1 MKWKIFLMNE
11 KIYIE
16 FLEYLAAQKMFSTA
30 QLCQDLFVSYFTEEK
45 KNGFFVEFGATDG
58 ITLSNTYIFEKY
70 CNWTG
75 VLAEPLPIWHND
87 LIKNRKCIIDKR
99 CIFSE
104 SNLKK
109 KFVNTYES
117 PELSGLED
125 ELKDYSS
132 MRDFNV
138 EARKKKEIIIVK
150 TVSLEDLLKEYKAP
164 KKIDYLSI
172 DTEGS
177 EYTILKNFNF
187 KLYEISI
194 ITIEHNYIDDQ
205 RNNIKSLLEKNNFVR
220 VFEKISRMD
229 DWYINENNSVLKKL
243 KLK

>member
-1 MKWKIFLMNE
+1 MNE

-16 FLEYLAAQKMFSTA
+16 FLEYLAAQKMFSRA
-30 QLCQDLFVSYFTEEK
+30 QLCQDLFVSYFSEEK

-58 ITLSNTYIFEKY
+58 ITLSNTYLFEQY

-75 VLAEPLPIWHND
+75 ILAEPLPIWHND

-99 CIFSE
+99 CVFSE
-104 SNLKK
+104 SNLEK

-132 MRDFNV
+132 LDIDFNA
-138 EARKKKEIIIVK
+138 ETRKKKEIITVK
-150 TVSLEDLLKEYKAP
+150 TVSLEDLLKEHQAP
-164 KKIDYLSI
+164 SKIDYLSI

-177 EYTILKNFNF
+177 EFTILKNFNF

-194 ITIEHNYIDDQ
+194 ITIEHNFIDDQ

-229 DWYINENNSVLKKL
+229 DWYINKNNSVLKKL
-243 KLK
+243 KLNNR

>member
-1 MKWKIFLMNE
+1 MNE

-16 FLEYLAAQKMFSTA
+16 FLEYLAAQKMFSRA

-58 ITLSNTYIFEKY
+58 ITLSNTYLFEQY

-75 VLAEPLPIWHND
+75 ILAEPLPIWHND

-99 CIFSE
+99 CVFSE
-104 SNLKK
+104 SNLEK

-132 MRDFNV
+132 LDIDFNA
-138 EARKKKEIIIVK
+138 ETRKKKEIITVK
-150 TVSLEDLLKEYKAP
+150 TVSLEDLLKEHQAP
-164 KKIDYLSI
+164 SKIDYLSI

-177 EYTILKNFNF
+177 EFTILKNFNF

-194 ITIEHNYIDDQ
+194 ITIEHNFIDDQ

-229 DWYINENNSVLKKL
+229 DWYINKNNSVLKKL
-243 KLK
+243 KLNNR

>member
-1 MKWKIFLMNE
+1 MNE
-11 KIYIE
+11 KIYID
-16 FLEYLAAQKMFSTA
+16 FLEYLAAQKMFSTS
-30 QLCQDLFVSYFTEEK
+30 QLSQDLFVSYFTELK

-58 ITLSNTYIFEKY
+58 VTLSNTYIFEKY

-75 VLAEPLPIWHND
+75 ILAESLPFWHND

-177 EYTILKNFNF
+177 EYTILENFNF

>member
-1 MKWKIFLMNE
+1 MNTDV
-11 KIYIE
+11 II
-16 FLEYLAAQKMFSTA
+16 
-30 QLCQDLFVSYFTEEK
+30 V
-45 KNGFFVEFGATDG
+45 GAELDAFIASIRLQELGYT
-58 ITLSNTYIFEKY
+58 SR
-70 CNWTG
+70 
-75 VLAEPLPIWHND
+75 VLANGQGSYLYSSGN
-87 LIKNRKCIIDKR
+87 IKVLDFKENNNSDNNNEIETI
-99 CIFSE
+99 
-104 SNLKK
+104 NL
-109 KFVNTYES
+109 YCA
-117 PELSGLED
+117 ED

-138 EARKKKEIIIVK
+138 EARKKKEIITVK
-150 TVSLEDLLKEYKAP
+150 TVSLEDLLKEHKAP

>member
-1 MKWKIFLMNE
+1 
-11 KIYIE
+11 
-16 FLEYLAAQKMFSTA
+16 MFSTS
-30 QLCQDLFVSYFTEEK
+30 QLSQDLFVSYFTELK

-58 ITLSNTYIFEKY
+58 VTLSNTYIFEKY

-75 VLAEPLPIWHND
+75 ILAEPLPFWHND

-104 SNLKK
+104 SNLIK
-109 KFVNTYES
+109 KFVNIYES

-132 MRDFNV
+132 MIDFNV
-138 EARKKKEIIIVK
+138 EARKKKEIITVK
-150 TVSLEDLLKEYKAP
+150 TVSLEDFLKEHKAP

-194 ITIEHNYIDDQ
+194 ITVEHNYLDDQ
-205 RNNIKSLLEKNNFVR
+205 RENIKSLLEKNNFVR

>member
-1 MKWKIFLMNE
+1 MN
-11 KIYIE
+11 KKTYIG
-16 FLEYLAAQKMFSTA
+16 FLEYLAAQKMFSTS
-30 QLCQDLFVSYFTEEK
+30 QLSQDLFVSYFAELK
-45 KNGFFVEFGATDG
+45 KNGFFVEFGATNG
-58 ITLSNTYIFEKY
+58 VTLSNTYIFEKY

-75 VLAEPLPIWHND
+75 ILAEPLPFWHND

-132 MRDFNV
+132 MKDFNV

-150 TVSLEDLLKEYKAP
+150 TVSLEDLLKEHKAP

-177 EYTILKNFNF
+177 EYTILENFNF

>member
-1 MKWKIFLMNE
+1 VNE

-16 FLEYLAAQKMFSTA
+16 FLEYLAAQKMFSRA

-58 ITLSNTYIFEKY
+58 ITLSNTYLFEQY

-75 VLAEPLPIWHND
+75 ILAEPLPIWHND

-99 CIFSE
+99 CVFSE
-104 SNLKK
+104 SNLEK

-132 MRDFNV
+132 LDIDFNA
-138 EARKKKEIIIVK
+138 ETRKKKEIITVK
-150 TVSLEDLLKEYKAP
+150 TVSLEDLLKEHQAP
-164 KKIDYLSI
+164 SKIDYLSI

-177 EYTILKNFNF
+177 EFTILKNFNF

-194 ITIEHNYIDDQ
+194 ITIEHNFIDDQ

-229 DWYINENNSVLKKL
+229 DWYINKNNSVLKKL
-243 KLK
+243 KLNNR

>member
-1 MKWKIFLMNE
+1 MNE

-75 VLAEPLPIWHND
+75 ILAEPLPIWHND

-109 KFVNTYES
+109 
-117 PELSGLED
+117 
-125 ELKDYSS
+125 
-132 MRDFNV
+132 
-138 EARKKKEIIIVK
+138 EIC
-150 TVSLEDLLKEYKAP
+150 
-164 KKIDYLSI
+164 
-172 DTEGS
+172 
-177 EYTILKNFNF
+177 
-187 KLYEISI
+187 
-194 ITIEHNYIDDQ
+194 
-205 RNNIKSLLEKNNFVR
+205 
-220 VFEKISRMD
+220 
-229 DWYINENNSVLKKL
+229 
-243 KLK
+243 

>member
-1 MKWKIFLMNE
+1 MNE

-30 QLCQDLFVSYFTEEK
+30 QLSQDLFVSYFMEEK

-75 VLAEPLPIWHND
+75 ILAEPLPIWHND

-132 MRDFNV
+132 MKDFNV

-150 TVSLEDLLKEYKAP
+150 TVSLEDLLKEHKAP

-177 EYTILKNFNF
+177 EYTTLKNFNF

-229 DWYINENNSVLKKL
+229 DWYINKNNSVLKKL

>member
-1 MKWKIFLMNE
+1 M
-11 KIYIE
+11 
-16 FLEYLAAQKMFSTA
+16 
-30 QLCQDLFVSYFTEEK
+30 K

-58 ITLSNTYIFEKY
+58 ITLSNTYLFEQY

-75 VLAEPLPIWHND
+75 ILAEPLPIWHND

-99 CIFSE
+99 CVFSE
-104 SNLKK
+104 SNLEK

-132 MRDFNV
+132 LDIDFNA
-138 EARKKKEIIIVK
+138 ETRKKKEIITVK
-150 TVSLEDLLKEYKAP
+150 TVSLEDLLKEHQAP
-164 KKIDYLSI
+164 SKIDYLSI

-177 EYTILKNFNF
+177 EFTILKNFNF

-194 ITIEHNYIDDQ
+194 ITIEHNFIDDQ

-229 DWYINENNSVLKKL
+229 DWYINKNNSVLKKL
-243 KLK
+243 KLNNR

>member
-1 MKWKIFLMNE
+1 
-11 KIYIE
+11 
-16 FLEYLAAQKMFSTA
+16 
-30 QLCQDLFVSYFTEEK
+30 
-45 KNGFFVEFGATDG
+45 
-58 ITLSNTYIFEKY
+58 
-70 CNWTG
+70 
-75 VLAEPLPIWHND
+75 LAEPLPIWHND

-109 KFVNTYES
+109 KFVNIYES

-150 TVSLEDLLKEYKAP
+150 TVSLEDLLKEHKAP

>member
-1 MKWKIFLMNE
+1 MNE

-75 VLAEPLPIWHND
+75 ILAEPLPIWHND

-104 SNLKK
+104 SNLIK
-109 KFVNTYES
+109 KFVNIYES

-194 ITIEHNYIDDQ
+194 ITVEHNYLDDQ
-205 RNNIKSLLEKNNFVR
+205 RENIKSLLEKNNFVR

>member
-1 MKWKIFLMNE
+1 MI
-11 KIYIE
+11 
-16 FLEYLAAQKMFSTA
+16 
-30 QLCQDLFVSYFTEEK
+30 
-45 KNGFFVEFGATDG
+45 
-58 ITLSNTYIFEKY
+58 
-70 CNWTG
+70 
-75 VLAEPLPIWHND
+75 
-87 LIKNRKCIIDKR
+87 
-99 CIFSE
+99 
-104 SNLKK
+104 
-109 KFVNTYES
+109 
-117 PELSGLED
+117 
-125 ELKDYSS
+125 
-132 MRDFNV
+132 DFNV
-138 EARKKKEIIIVK
+138 EDRKKKEII
-150 TVSLEDLLKEYKAP
+150 TVETITLEDLLKEHKAP
-164 KKIDYLSI
+164 EKIDYLSI

>member
-1 MKWKIFLMNE
+1 MVNE
-11 KIYIE
+11 KIYID
-16 FLEYLAAQKMFSTA
+16 FLEYLAAQKMFSTS
-30 QLCQDLFVSYFTEEK
+30 QLSQDLFVSYFTELK

-58 ITLSNTYIFEKY
+58 VTLSNTYIFEKY

-75 VLAEPLPIWHND
+75 ILAEPLPFWHND

-138 EARKKKEIIIVK
+138 EARKKKEII
-150 TVSLEDLLKEYKAP
+150 TVETITLEDLLKEHKAP
-164 KKIDYLSI
+164 EKIDYLSI

-177 EYTILKNFNF
+177 EYSILENFNF

-194 ITIEHNYIDDQ
+194 ITVEHNYLDDQ
-205 RNNIKSLLEKNNFVR
+205 RENIKSLLEKNNFVR

>member
-1 MKWKIFLMNE
+1 MNE
-11 KIYIE
+11 KIYID
-16 FLEYLAAQKMFSTA
+16 FLEYLAAQKMFSTS
-30 QLCQDLFVSYFTEEK
+30 QLSQDLFVSYFTELK

-58 ITLSNTYIFEKY
+58 VTLSNTYIFEKY

-132 MRDFNV
+132 MKDFNV

>member
-1 MKWKIFLMNE
+1 MNE

-30 QLCQDLFVSYFTEEK
+30 QLSQDLFVSYFTEEK

-75 VLAEPLPIWHND
+75 ILAEPLPIWHND

-138 EARKKKEIIIVK
+138 EARKKKEIITVK

>member
-1 MKWKIFLMNE
+1 MNK

-30 QLCQDLFVSYFTEEK
+30 QLCQDLFASYFTEEK

-58 ITLSNTYIFEKY
+58 ITLSNTYVFEKY

-75 VLAEPLPIWHND
+75 ILAEPLPIWHND

-194 ITIEHNYIDDQ
+194 ITVEHNYLDDQ
-205 RNNIKSLLEKNNFVR
+205 RENIKSLLEKNNFVR

>member
-1 MKWKIFLMNE
+1 MVNE
-11 KIYIE
+11 KIYID
-16 FLEYLAAQKMFSTA
+16 FLEYLAAQKMFSTS
-30 QLCQDLFVSYFTEEK
+30 QLSQDLFVSYFTELK

-58 ITLSNTYIFEKY
+58 LTLSNTYIFEKY

-75 VLAEPLPIWHND
+75 ILAEPLPFWHND

-138 EARKKKEIIIVK
+138 EARKKKEIITVK
-150 TVSLEDLLKEYKAP
+150 TVSLEDFLKEHNAP

-194 ITIEHNYIDDQ
+194 ITVEHNYIDDQ

-229 DWYINENNSVLKKL
+229 DWYINENNSILKKL

>member
-1 MKWKIFLMNE
+1 MNE

-16 FLEYLAAQKMFSTA
+16 FLEYLAAQKMFSTS
-30 QLCQDLFVSYFTEEK
+30 QLSQDLFVSYFTELK

-58 ITLSNTYIFEKY
+58 VTLSNTYIFEKY

-75 VLAEPLPIWHND
+75 ILAEPLPFWHND

-99 CIFSE
+99 CVFSE
-104 SNLKK
+104 SNLEK

-132 MRDFNV
+132 LDIDFNA
-138 EARKKKEIIIVK
+138 ETRKKKEIITVK
-150 TVSLEDLLKEYKAP
+150 TVSLEDLLKEHQAP
-164 KKIDYLSI
+164 SKIDYLSI

-177 EYTILKNFNF
+177 EFTILKNFNF

-194 ITIEHNYIDDQ
+194 ITIEHNFIDDQ

-229 DWYINENNSVLKKL
+229 DWYINKNNSVLKKL
-243 KLK
+243 KLNNR

>member
-1 MKWKIFLMNE
+1 MNE

-58 ITLSNTYIFEKY
+58 ITLSNTYLFEKY

-75 VLAEPLPIWHND
+75 IVAEPLPIWHND
-87 LIKNRKCIIDKR
+87 LNKNRKCIIDQR
-99 CIFSE
+99 CVFSE
-104 SNLKK
+104 SNLEK
-109 KFVNTYES
+109 KFVHTYES

-132 MRDFNV
+132 LDIDFN
-138 EARKKKEIIIVK
+138 AATRKKKEIITVK
-150 TVSLEDLLKEYKAP
+150 TVSLEDLLEEHKSP
-164 KKIDYLSI
+164 KKIDYLSV
-172 DTEGS
+172 DTEWS

-194 ITIEHNYIDDQ
+194 ITVEHNYIDVQ
-205 RNNIKSLLEKNNFVR
+205 RNNIRSLLEKNNFVR

-243 KLK
+243 KLKQ

>member
-1 MKWKIFLMNE
+1 MNE

-16 FLEYLAAQKMFSTA
+16 FLEYLAAQKMFSRA

-75 VLAEPLPIWHND
+75 ILAEPLPIWHND

-132 MRDFNV
+132 MKDFNV

>member
-1 MKWKIFLMNE
+1 
-11 KIYIE
+11 
-16 FLEYLAAQKMFSTA
+16 MFSRA

-58 ITLSNTYIFEKY
+58 ITLSNTYLFEQY

-75 VLAEPLPIWHND
+75 ILAEPLPIWHND

-99 CIFSE
+99 CVFSE
-104 SNLKK
+104 SNLEK

-132 MRDFNV
+132 LDIDFNA
-138 EARKKKEIIIVK
+138 ETRKKKEIITVK
-150 TVSLEDLLKEYKAP
+150 TVSLEDLLKEHQAP
-164 KKIDYLSI
+164 SKIDYLSI

-177 EYTILKNFNF
+177 EFTILKNFNF

-194 ITIEHNYIDDQ
+194 ITIEHNFIDDH
-205 RNNIKSLLEKNNFVR
+205 NIKSLLEKNNFVR

-229 DWYINENNSVLKKL
+229 DWYINKNNSVLKKL
-243 KLK
+243 KLNNR

>member
-1 MKWKIFLMNE
+1 MNE

-16 FLEYLAAQKMFSTA
+16 FLEYLAAQKMFSAA

-45 KNGFFVEFGATDG
+45 KKGFFVEFGATDG

-150 TVSLEDLLKEYKAP
+150 TVSLEDLLKEHKAP

-187 KLYEISI
+187 QLYDISI
-194 ITIEHNYIDDQ
+194 ITVEHNYIDDQ
-205 RNNIKSLLEKNNFVR
+205 RNNTKYLLEKNNFVR

>member
-1 MKWKIFLMNE
+1 
-11 KIYIE
+11 
-16 FLEYLAAQKMFSTA
+16 MFSRA

-58 ITLSNTYIFEKY
+58 ITLSNTYLFEQY

-75 VLAEPLPIWHND
+75 ILAEPLPIWHND

-99 CIFSE
+99 CVFSE
-104 SNLKK
+104 SNLEK

-132 MRDFNV
+132 LDIDFNA
-138 EARKKKEIIIVK
+138 ETRKKKEIITVK
-150 TVSLEDLLKEYKAP
+150 TVSLEDLLKEHQAP
-164 KKIDYLSI
+164 SKIDYLSI

-177 EYTILKNFNF
+177 EFTILKNFNF

-194 ITIEHNYIDDQ
+194 ITIEHNFIDDQ

-229 DWYINENNSVLKKL
+229 DWYINKNNSVLKKL
-243 KLK
+243 KLNNR

>member
-1 MKWKIFLMNE
+1 MRKYQFMNE

-16 FLEYLAAQKMFSTA
+16 FLEYLAAQKMFSRA

-58 ITLSNTYIFEKY
+58 ITLSNTYLFEQY

-75 VLAEPLPIWHND
+75 ILAEPLPIWHND

-99 CIFSE
+99 CVFSK

-109 KFVNTYES
+109 NFVNTYEM
-117 PELSGLED
+117 PELSGLEN
-125 ELKDYSS
+125 ELHIA
-132 MRDFNV
+132 DFNA
-138 EARKKKEIIIVK
+138 EARKKKEIV
-150 TVSLEDLLKEYKAP
+150 TVDTVTLEDLLKEHKAP
-164 KKIDYLSI
+164 EKIDYLSI

-177 EYTILKNFNF
+177 EYLILENFNF

-194 ITIEHNYIDDQ
+194 ITIEHNFIDDL
-205 RNNIKSLLEKNNFVR
+205 RNKIKSLLEKNNFVR

-229 DWYINENNSVLKKL
+229 DWYVNKNNPVLKKL
-243 KLK
+243 QLKD

>member
-1 MKWKIFLMNE
+1 MNE

-16 FLEYLAAQKMFSTA
+16 FLEYLAAQKMFSRA
-30 QLCQDLFVSYFTEEK
+30 QLCQDLFVSFFTEEK

-58 ITLSNTYIFEKY
+58 ITLSNTYLFEQY

-75 VLAEPLPIWHND
+75 ILAEPLPIWHND

-99 CIFSE
+99 CVFSE
-104 SNLKK
+104 SNLEK

-132 MRDFNV
+132 LDIDFNA
-138 EARKKKEIIIVK
+138 ETRKKKEIITVK
-150 TVSLEDLLKEYKAP
+150 TVSLEDLLKEHQAP
-164 KKIDYLSI
+164 SKIDYLSI

-177 EYTILKNFNF
+177 EFTILKNFNF

-194 ITIEHNYIDDQ
+194 ITIEHNFIDDQ

-229 DWYINENNSVLKKL
+229 DWYINKNNSVLKKL
-243 KLK
+243 KLNNR

>member
-1 MKWKIFLMNE
+1 MNE

-16 FLEYLAAQKMFSTA
+16 FLEYLAAQKMFSRA

-58 ITLSNTYIFEKY
+58 ITLSNTYLFEQY

-75 VLAEPLPIWHND
+75 ILAEPLPIWHND

-99 CIFSE
+99 CVFSE
-104 SNLKK
+104 SNLEK

-132 MRDFNV
+132 LDIDFNA
-138 EARKKKEIIIVK
+138 ETRKKKEIITVK
-150 TVSLEDLLKEYKAP
+150 TVSLEDLLKEHQAP
-164 KKIDYLSI
+164 SKIDYLSI

-177 EYTILKNFNF
+177 EFTILKNFNF

-194 ITIEHNYIDDQ
+194 ITIEHNFIDDQ

-243 KLK
+243 KLNNR

>member
-1 MKWKIFLMNE
+1 MVNE
-11 KIYIE
+11 KIYID
-16 FLEYLAAQKMFSTA
+16 FLEYLAAQKMFSTS
-30 QLCQDLFVSYFTEEK
+30 QLSQDLFVSYFTELK

-58 ITLSNTYIFEKY
+58 VTLSNTYIFEKY

-75 VLAEPLPIWHND
+75 ILAEPLPFWHND

-132 MRDFNV
+132 TIDFNV

-229 DWYINENNSVLKKL
+229 DWYINENNFVLKKL

>member
-1 MKWKIFLMNE
+1 MNE

-16 FLEYLAAQKMFSTA
+16 FLEYLAAQKMFSRA
-30 QLCQDLFVSYFTEEK
+30 QLCQDLFVSYFTEQK

-58 ITLSNTYIFEKY
+58 ITLSNTYLFEQY

-75 VLAEPLPIWHND
+75 ILAEPLPIWHND

-99 CIFSE
+99 CVFSE
-104 SNLKK
+104 SNLEK

-132 MRDFNV
+132 LDIDFNA
-138 EARKKKEIIIVK
+138 ETRKKKEIITVK
-150 TVSLEDLLKEYKAP
+150 TVSLEDLLKEHQAP
-164 KKIDYLSI
+164 SKIDYLSI

-177 EYTILKNFNF
+177 EFTILKNFNF

-194 ITIEHNYIDDQ
+194 ITIEHNFIDDQ

-229 DWYINENNSVLKKL
+229 DWYINKNNSVLKKL
-243 KLK
+243 KLNNR